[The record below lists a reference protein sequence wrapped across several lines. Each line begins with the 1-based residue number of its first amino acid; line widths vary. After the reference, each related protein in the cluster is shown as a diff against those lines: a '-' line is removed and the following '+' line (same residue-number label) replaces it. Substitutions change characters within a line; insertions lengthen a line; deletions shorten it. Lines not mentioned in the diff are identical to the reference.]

1 MSEDTPPNPDAEFYS
16 ELLRAYFDSAN
27 DGIFVLCDEM
37 KFLTCN
43 KKIQSWLGISEDQL
57 TLHKQRIPITEL
69 LGNNHTTD
77 LFNIYFPRALLGKD
91 VFFEA
96 RLHPENGEE
105 RWVEI
110 NMTRV
115 NIENGDMVIAIARD
129 ISERKKNLAT
139 IKYKTYYD
147 ELTDLPNWKYLNQ
160 ELAKISSA
168 TIDTTKQASLITIDL
183 DRFKEIN
190 ETLGQDIGDLILQ
203 EIATRLSRITDPTT
217 KELLIRLV
225 GDKFALLLPD
235 IKLNKARA
243 IAETIKSIVAK
254 PVDINNNNISL
265 NCSVGIACYPEHTSD
280 ISNLIN
286 LAEAAMHS
294 AKTYKLGIAVY
305 DKSHFHTSS
314 EHLHMISDL
323 RKAIHNKQITTLY
336 QPIIN
341 LRNPENI
348 RIEALARWNHETFG
362 YISPEI
368 FIILAEETDLINS
381 LTSQIMQQAI
391 SESAELIHSRNID
404 NLSINLSPHCLGNQY
419 LGQEIKNL
427 LIRHKIDAGKI
438 TLEMTESAIMSDISI
453 ALNNINILNDIGI
466 KMAVDDF
473 GTGHSSLYKLKQLPL
488 SELKIDRLF
497 ISDIATNKDDLAIT
511 TATIQMSHSLG
522 LKVVAEGIET
532 REVFEILKKLDCD
545 YAQGFWI
552 SKPLPINELI
562 TWLDMFDLSMLE
574 FRK

>member
-1 MSEDTPPNPDAEFYS
+1 MSEETPPNLDAEFYS

-43 KKIQSWLGISEDQL
+43 KKIQSWLGVSEDQL

-69 LGNNHTTD
+69 LGNNHTTE
-77 LFNIYFPRALLGKD
+77 LFNIYFPRALLGKN
-91 VFFEA
+91 VSFEA

-129 ISERKKNLAT
+129 ISERKKDLAT

-147 ELTDLPNWKYLNQ
+147 ELTDLPNWKFLNQ
-160 ELAKISSA
+160 ELATISSA
-168 TIDTTKQASLITIDL
+168 KTNTSKQTSLITIDL

-190 ETLGQDIGDLILQ
+190 ETLGQDIGDHILQ
-203 EIATRLSRITDPTT
+203 EIATRLSRITDLTT

-243 IAETIKSIVAK
+243 IAETMKSIVAK

-265 NCSVGIACYPEHTSD
+265 SCSVGIASYPEHTSD
-280 ISNLIN
+280 ITNLIN

-305 DKSHFHTSS
+305 DKNHFHTSS

-348 RIEALARWNHETFG
+348 RVEALARWNHKTFG
-362 YISPEI
+362 YISPET

-391 SESAELIHSRNID
+391 SESAELIHSNNID

-427 LIRHKIDAGKI
+427 LILYKIDAEKI

-522 LKVVAEGIET
+522 LEVVAEGIES
-532 REVFEILKKLDCD
+532 REVFEIVKKLDCD

-552 SKPLPINELI
+552 SKPLPINKL
-562 TWLDMFDLSMLE
+562 TSWLDMFDLSMLE